1 MKNFKIGSEIR
12 NVILSS
18 STVKNAVDTKVF
30 PLIANAGTTF
40 PFIVYRRSSYS
51 PQSDKDVLS
60 ESVYMEIAIICNN
73 YEQSVSIAN
82 DVADVL
88 LAYESD
94 TIEEIKVTNISE
106 EFISDSF
113 VQKVNLQIDLK

>member
-18 STVKNAVDTKVF
+18 TEVKNAVDTKVF
-30 PLIANAGTTF
+30 PLVANAGTTF
-40 PFIVYRRSSYS
+40 PFIVYRRSSYL
-51 PQSDKDVLS
+51 PKSDKDTLT
-60 ESVYMEIAIICNN
+60 ESVYIEIAIICNN

-106 EFISDSF
+106 EFISNSF

>member
-18 STVKNAVDTKVF
+18 TAVKNAVDTKVF

-51 PQSDKDVLS
+51 PKSDKDVLN
-60 ESVYMEIAIICNN
+60 ETVYMEIAIICNN

-88 LAYESD
+88 IQYESG
-94 TIEEIKVTNISE
+94 TVEEIKVTNISE

>member
-1 MKNFKIGSEIR
+1 MKNFKIGLEIR

-18 STVKNAVDTKVF
+18 TAVKNAVGTKVF

-40 PFIVYRRSSYS
+40 PFVVYRRSSYS
-51 PQSDKDVLS
+51 PKSDKDTLT
-60 ESVYMEIAIICNN
+60 ESVYMEIAIICTN

-82 DVADVL
+82 DVADAL
-88 LAYESD
+88 IQYESD

-106 EFISDSF
+106 EFISNSF

>member
-18 STVKNAVDTKVF
+18 AAVKNAVDTKVF

-51 PQSDKDVLS
+51 PLSNKDVLN
-60 ESVYMEIAIICNN
+60 ETVYIEIAIICNN

-106 EFISDSF
+106 EFISNSF

>member
-18 STVKNAVDTKVF
+18 TAVKNAVGTKVF
-30 PLIANAGTTF
+30 PLIANAWTTF

-51 PQSDKDVLS
+51 PKSDKDTLT
-60 ESVYMEIAIICNN
+60 ESVYIEIAIICNN

-88 LAYESD
+88 LVYESD

-106 EFISDSF
+106 EFISNSF

>member
-18 STVKNAVDTKVF
+18 SAVKNAVDTKVF
-30 PLIANAGTTF
+30 PLIAAAGTTF
-40 PFIVYRRSSYS
+40 PFVVYRRSSYS

-60 ESVYMEIAIICNN
+60 ESVYMEIAIICTN

-82 DVADVL
+82 DVADAL
-88 LAYESD
+88 IQYESD

-106 EFISDSF
+106 EFISNSF

>member
-18 STVKNAVDTKVF
+18 AAVKNAVDTKVF

-40 PFIVYRRSSYS
+40 PFLVYRRSSYS
-51 PQSDKDVLS
+51 PMSNKDTLN
-60 ESVYMEIAIICNN
+60 ETVYMEIAIITTN
-73 YEQSVSIAN
+73 YEQSVTIAN
-82 DVADVL
+82 DVADAL
-88 LAYESD
+88 INYESD

-113 VQKVNLQIDLK
+113 VQKINLQIDLK

>member
-18 STVKNAVDTKVF
+18 TAVKNAVDTKVF

-51 PQSDKDVLS
+51 PKSDKDTLT
-60 ESVYMEIAIICNN
+60 ESVYIEIAIICNN
-73 YEQSVSIAN
+73 YEQSVTIAN

-88 LAYESD
+88 INYESD

-113 VQKVNLQIDLK
+113 VQKINLQIDLK

>member
-18 STVKNAVDTKVF
+18 TAVKNAVDTKVF

-40 PFIVYRRSSYS
+40 PFVVYRRSSYS

-60 ESVYMEIAIICNN
+60 ESVYMEIAIISTN

-106 EFISDSF
+106 EFISNSF

>member
-18 STVKNAVDTKVF
+18 SAVKNAVDTKVF

-51 PQSDKDVLS
+51 PISNKDVLN
-60 ESVYMEIAIICNN
+60 ESVYIEIAIICNN

-88 LAYESD
+88 IQYESD

>member
-18 STVKNAVDTKVF
+18 TAVKNAVDTKVF

-51 PQSDKDVLS
+51 PLSNKDVLN
-60 ESVYMEIAIICNN
+60 ESVYMEIAIICTN

-94 TIEEIKVTNISE
+94 NIEEIKVTNISE

>member
-18 STVKNAVDTKVF
+18 SAVKNAVDTKVF
-30 PLIANAGTTF
+30 PLIANAVTTF

-51 PQSDKDVLS
+51 PQSDKDTLT
-60 ESVYMEIAIICNN
+60 ESVNMEIAIICNN

>member
-18 STVKNAVDTKVF
+18 TTVKNAVDTKVF

-51 PQSDKDVLS
+51 PQSDKDALT
-60 ESVYMEIAIICNN
+60 ETVYMEIAIICNN

-88 LAYESD
+88 LAYKSD
-94 TIEEIKVTNISE
+94 NIEEIKVTNISE
-106 EFISDSF
+106 EFISNSF
-113 VQKVNLQIDLK
+113 VQKVNLQINL

>member
-18 STVKNAVDTKVF
+18 AAVKNAVDTKVF

-40 PFIVYRRSSYS
+40 PFVVYRRSSYS

-60 ESVYMEIAIICNN
+60 ESVYMEIAIICTN

-106 EFISDSF
+106 EFISNSF

>member
-18 STVKNAVDTKVF
+18 AAVKNAVDTKVF

-51 PQSDKDVLS
+51 PLSNKDVLN

-106 EFISDSF
+106 EFISNSF

>member
-18 STVKNAVDTKVF
+18 AAVKNAVDTKVF

-40 PFIVYRRSSYS
+40 PFVVYRRSSYS

-106 EFISDSF
+106 EFISNSF

>member
-18 STVKNAVDTKVF
+18 TAVKNAVDTKVF

-51 PQSDKDVLS
+51 PQSDKDALT

-82 DVADVL
+82 DVADAL
-88 LAYESD
+88 IPYDSD

-113 VQKVNLQIDLK
+113 VQKVNLQIYLK

>member
-18 STVKNAVDTKVF
+18 SAVKNAVDTKVF

-51 PQSDKDVLS
+51 PISNKDVLN
-60 ESVYMEIAIICNN
+60 ESVYIEIAIICNN

-82 DVADVL
+82 DVADAL
-88 LAYESD
+88 IHYESD
-94 TIEEIKVTNISE
+94 NIEEIKVTNISE

>member
-1 MKNFKIGSEIR
+1 MKNFKIGQEIR

-18 STVKNAVDTKVF
+18 TTVKNAVDTKVF

-51 PQSDKDVLS
+51 PQSDKDTLT

-82 DVADVL
+82 DIADVL
-88 LAYESD
+88 LAYKSD

-106 EFISDSF
+106 EFISNSF
-113 VQKVNLQIDLK
+113 VQKVNLQIDLI

>member
-18 STVKNAVDTKVF
+18 SAVKNAVDTKVF

-40 PFIVYRRSSYS
+40 PFVVYRRSSYS

-88 LAYESD
+88 LSYESE

-106 EFISDSF
+106 EFISNSF

>member
-18 STVKNAVDTKVF
+18 IAVKNAVDTKVF

-51 PQSDKDVLS
+51 PKSDKDVLN
-60 ESVYMEIAIICNN
+60 ETVYIEIAIICNN

-106 EFISDSF
+106 EFISNSF

>member
-12 NVILSS
+12 NAILSS
-18 STVKNAVDTKVF
+18 TTVKNAVDTKVF

-51 PQSDKDVLS
+51 PLSDKDTLA
-60 ESVYMEIAIICNN
+60 ESVYMEIAIISTN
-73 YEQSVSIAN
+73 YERSVSIAN

-88 LAYESD
+88 IHYESD

-113 VQKVNLQIDLK
+113 VQKINLQIDLK

>member
-18 STVKNAVDTKVF
+18 SAVKKAVDTKVF

-51 PQSDKDVLS
+51 PLSNKDVLN
-60 ESVYMEIAIICNN
+60 ESVYMEIAIICTN
-73 YEQSVSIAN
+73 YEQSVNIAN

-88 LAYESD
+88 IQYESD

>member
-1 MKNFKIGSEIR
+1 MKNFKIGLEIR

-18 STVKNAVDTKVF
+18 TAVKNAVGTKVF

-40 PFIVYRRSSYS
+40 PFVVYRRSSYS

-82 DVADVL
+82 DVADAL
-88 LAYESD
+88 IQYESD

-113 VQKVNLQIDLK
+113 VQKVNLQIDIK

>member
-18 STVKNAVDTKVF
+18 TAVKNAVGTKVF

-40 PFIVYRRSSYS
+40 PFVVYRRSSYS

-82 DVADVL
+82 DVADAL
-88 LAYESD
+88 IQYKSD

>member
-106 EFISDSF
+106 EFISNSF

>member
-18 STVKNAVDTKVF
+18 SAVKNAVDTKVF

-51 PQSDKDVLS
+51 PQSDKDVLN
-60 ESVYMEIAIICNN
+60 ETVYMEIAIICNN

-82 DVADVL
+82 DVADAL
-88 LAYESD
+88 IQYESG
-94 TIEEIKVTNISE
+94 TIEEIKVANISE

>member
-18 STVKNAVDTKVF
+18 TTVKNAVDTKVF

-51 PQSDKDVLS
+51 PQSDKDTLT

-82 DVADVL
+82 DIADVL
-88 LAYESD
+88 LAYKSD

-106 EFISDSF
+106 EFISNSF
-113 VQKVNLQIDLK
+113 VQKVNLQINL

>member
-18 STVKNAVDTKVF
+18 SAVKNAVDTKVF

-51 PQSDKDVLS
+51 PQSDKDVLN
-60 ESVYMEIAIICNN
+60 ETVYIEIAIICNN

-82 DVADVL
+82 DVADAL
-88 LAYESD
+88 IHYESD

>member
-18 STVKNAVDTKVF
+18 SAVKNAVDTKVF

-51 PQSDKDVLS
+51 PQADKDTLT
-60 ESVYMEIAIICNN
+60 ETVYIEIAIICTN

>member
-1 MKNFKIGSEIR
+1 MKNFKIGQEIR

-18 STVKNAVDTKVF
+18 SAVKNAVDTKVF

-51 PQSDKDVLS
+51 PKSDKDTLA
-60 ESVYMEIAIICNN
+60 ETVYIEIAIICNN
-73 YEQSVSIAN
+73 YERSVSIAN

-106 EFISDSF
+106 EFISNSF

>member
-18 STVKNAVDTKVF
+18 TAVKNAVGTKVF

-51 PQSDKDVLS
+51 PKSDKDVLS

>member
-18 STVKNAVDTKVF
+18 AAVKNAVDTKVF

-40 PFIVYRRSSYS
+40 PFVVYRRSSYS

-106 EFISDSF
+106 EFISNSF
-113 VQKVNLQIDLK
+113 VQKVNLRIDLK

>member
-1 MKNFKIGSEIR
+1 MKNFKIGQEIR

-18 STVKNAVDTKVF
+18 SAVKNAVDTKVF
-30 PLIANAGTTF
+30 PLIASAGTTF

-51 PQSDKDVLS
+51 PLSNKDVLN
-60 ESVYMEIAIICNN
+60 ESVYMEIAIICTN

-88 LAYESD
+88 MQYESD

-106 EFISDSF
+106 EFISNSF

>member
-1 MKNFKIGSEIR
+1 MKNFKIGQEIR
-12 NVILSS
+12 NAILSS
-18 STVKNAVDTKVF
+18 TAVKNAVDTKVF
-30 PLIANAGTTF
+30 PLIANAGTSF

-51 PQSDKDVLS
+51 PMSNKDTLN
-60 ESVYMEIAIICNN
+60 ETVYIEIAIITTN

-88 LAYESD
+88 IHYESD

-113 VQKVNLQIDLK
+113 VQKINLQIDLK

>member
-18 STVKNAVDTKVF
+18 TAVKNAVDTKVF

-51 PQSDKDVLS
+51 PQSDKDALT

-88 LAYESD
+88 LAYKSD
-94 TIEEIKVTNISE
+94 NIEEIKVTNISE

>member
-18 STVKNAVDTKVF
+18 SAVKNAVDTKVF
-30 PLIANAGTTF
+30 PLIAAAGTTF
-40 PFIVYRRSSYS
+40 PFVVYRRSSYS
-51 PQSDKDVLS
+51 PQSDKDALS

-88 LAYESD
+88 IQYESD
-94 TIEEIKVTNISE
+94 AVEEIKVTNISE

>member
-18 STVKNAVDTKVF
+18 SAVKNAVDTKVF

-51 PQSDKDVLS
+51 PQSDKDVLN
-60 ESVYMEIAIICNN
+60 ESVYIEIAIICNN

-88 LAYESD
+88 IQYESD

-113 VQKVNLQIDLK
+113 VQKVNLQIFLK